1 MTAINIA
8 ITDMNLHLP
17 HWWIVS
23 AVFCPAY
30 AFFNYIGGYQ
40 LGEQLGHIGSVYGI
54 EDWDKNFG
62 LTLIAA
68 IVVGL
73 VLPKVDFLLFHAKSS
88 NGSDQRRHQ
97 MNLIKFG
104 TKTKLI
110 KNLKRTESTQFN
122 EFIEFL
128 N

>member
-73 VLPKVDFLLFHAKSS
+73 AQGGLFALSCKVIEWFRPEEASDES
-88 NGSDQRRHQ
+88 NQVWD
-97 MNLIKFG
+97 
-104 TKTKLI
+104 
-110 KNLKRTESTQFN
+110 
-122 EFIEFL
+122 
-128 N
+128 